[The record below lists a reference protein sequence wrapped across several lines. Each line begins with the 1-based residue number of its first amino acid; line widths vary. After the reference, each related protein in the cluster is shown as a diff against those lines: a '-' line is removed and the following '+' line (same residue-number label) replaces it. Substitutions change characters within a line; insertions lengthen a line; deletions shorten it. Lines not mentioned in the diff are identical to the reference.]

1 MIRGAN
7 DRHDNYSTA
16 VSVGPLGVY
25 SHDGFNNCLMASSN
39 LPFHSIELYQQQSNV
54 DAHRK
59 SCIKNLSVH
68 STSEMDV
75 SKSPTFRSF

>member
-1 MIRGAN
+1 MSMIRGTN

-39 LPFHSIELYQQQSNV
+39 LPLHSVE
-54 DAHRK
+54 H
-59 SCIKNLSVH
+59 
-68 STSEMDV
+68 
-75 SKSPTFRSF
+75 